1 MKNKTG
7 LIVGRRAITEA
18 LEREPARAG
27 ELLFEAGLKSP
38 ALGRILNLA
47 RKNAVKV
54 RKVDRRKL
62 NELAQGATHQ
72 GVGLYLTQEEYTPFE
87 DLLDKLA
94 RAGNKA
100 LVVVADHLE
109 DPHNLGAVIRSA
121 AAAGAQGVV
130 IPKDRACALT
140 PAVAKAAAG
149 GLARLA
155 VSRVTN
161 LAQALQVLKKAGLW
175 TLALATRGSEPPWN
189 LDLDMPLALVVG
201 SEHKGVGDR
210 LLKDCDLSTTLPLA
224 SEVESLNAS
233 VAAGVVLFEVVRQRS

>member
-1 MKNKTG
+1 MKPKAG
-7 LIVGRRAITEA
+7 LIVGRRAVVEA
-18 LEREPARAG
+18 LERDSSRAG
-27 ELLFEAGLKSP
+27 ELLLEAGLKSP
-38 ALGRILNLA
+38 ALGRIMDLA

-54 RKVDRRKL
+54 RKVERRKL
-62 NELAQGATHQ
+62 DELAQGASHQ

-87 DLLDKLA
+87 DLLDELA
-94 RAGNKA
+94 RTGNKA

-121 AAAGAQGVV
+121 AAVGAQGVI

-149 GLARLA
+149 GLSRLA

-161 LAQALQVLKKAGLW
+161 LTQALQGLKKAGLW
-175 TLALATRGSEPPWN
+175 ALALATRGAEPPWN
-189 LDLDMPLALVVG
+189 LDLNMPLALVVG

-210 LLKDCDLSTTLPLA
+210 LLKECDLLTTLPLA
-224 SEVESLNAS
+224 PAVESLNAS